1 MSTKSIF
8 GMLLTLVGLVGI
20 IYGGIDLTK
29 GEVARASI
37 VYLVLGGVFFAAG
50 IGLLKAT
57 RE

>member
-1 MSTKSIF
+1 
-8 GMLLTLVGLVGI
+8 MLLTLVGLVGI